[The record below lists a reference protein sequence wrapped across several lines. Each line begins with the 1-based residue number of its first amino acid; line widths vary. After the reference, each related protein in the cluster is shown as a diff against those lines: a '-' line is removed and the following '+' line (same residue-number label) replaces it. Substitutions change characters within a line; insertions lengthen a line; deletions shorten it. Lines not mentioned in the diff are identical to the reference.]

1 MSLHKLKKK
10 MRMTAMKE
18 LKWELRWVHLGAKI
32 GNEVGAFGAEVGL
45 KSTEN
50 LGFLRRKF
58 CKALEED
65 AFRPFLC
72 HFDGYMVVLNSRS
85 LRAHGKIPEVESK
98 PNTAKFLYL
107 QGREDNARGGVQF
120 RDGVGAVSIERVF
133 VFGEFVGYLF
143 IIRWICAVTRE
154 EFCLVTGLRFGVE
167 NREEY
172 DTQANIPFRRRV
184 FPSHLDGQPIT
195 GIDIANAIA
204 GPTFA
209 ELYDVD
215 VIGLCCLSILQL
227 VLLGAES
234 IRNVPEW
241 LLIIANDRVAWNKY
255 PWGSYVWPTLNS
267 QLRNANIRRWGPLY
281 VDQPINEDDPIT
293 YSIFGYTWA
302 FKILACFGSWLDIT
316 YVENDDVIGFKFA
329 MASFHEYRYGDI
341 LFCNRLFPKKIGNDV
356 KIIDVLALIED
367 EKKFSMVITCKT
379 NRVEKEES
387 LNKLGPQIEDLLKS
401 TLEDEPDLKD
411 NTSQDVGNPV
421 SQPIYGDFSFDL
433 AVTNGFWYQKMKMK
447 KMIHYKYTYTS
458 KPEDQIIR
466 LADQRQHDDISKMVE
481 ESEHKIESQ
490 IQRLYDH
497 REASATHDKEFH
509 LWYLKMRQCLEEKIP
524 VVLKETSVFKKKN
537 IDLAKYKIS
546 FRHAD
551 HVPKQ
556 GRVFGNCGVFLC
568 MFLYRLAYG
577 VLLDVDDPVQA
588 ALAYRKK

>member
-1 MSLHKLKKK
+1 MDMRGYEVPYVLVTCRSKLKLLKK
-10 MRMTAMKE
+10 IKDYLVALPEKNC
-18 LKWELRWVHLGAKI
+18 LGY
-32 GNEVGAFGAEVGL
+32 
-45 KSTEN
+45 
-50 LGFLRRKF
+50 
-58 CKALEED
+58 
-65 AFRPFLC
+65 P
-72 HFDGYMVVLNSRS
+72 VL
-85 LRAHGKIPEVESK
+85 V
-98 PNTAKFLYL
+98 
-107 QGREDNARGGVQF
+107 
-120 RDGVGAVSIERVF
+120 
-133 VFGEFVGYLF
+133 
-143 IIRWICAVTRE
+143 RE
-154 EFCLVTGLRFGVE
+154 ELCLVTGLRFGVE
-167 NREEY
+167 IREEY
-172 DTQANIPFRRRV
+172 ETQANLPFRRRV

-204 GPTFA
+204 GPTFV

-215 VIGLCCLSILQL
+215 VIGLCCLGILQL
-227 VLLGAES
+227 VLLGAKS

-241 LLIIANDRVAWNKY
+241 LLIIANDR
-255 PWGSYVWPTLNS
+255 
-267 QLRNANIRRWGPLY
+267 GPLY
-281 VDQPINEDDPIT
+281 VDQPTNEDDPIT

-341 LFCNRLFPKKIGNDV
+341 LFCNQLFPKKIGNDV

-387 LNKLGPQIEDLLKS
+387 LNKFDPQIEDLLKS
-401 TLEDEPDLKD
+401 TLEDEPDIKD

-433 AVTNGFWYQKMKMK
+433 AVLNGFWYQKMKMK

-458 KPEDQIIR
+458 KQEDQIIR

-497 REASATHDKEFH
+497 REARLNKKE
-509 LWYLKMRQCLEEKIP
+509 EEKQRKFMGNMNSSIHM
-524 VVLKETSVFKKKN
+524 K
-537 IDLAKYKIS
+537 LAIKCC
-546 FRHAD
+546 
-551 HVPKQ
+551 VPKKRKYIDVVRSPYYGLSETLNVPSMEKLANQ
-556 GRVFGNCGVFLC
+556 KNDLKRPFNIIDKAFLSHD
-568 MFLYRLAYG
+568 FEEWLSQSIVVHYKFPWLAYG
-577 VLLDVDDPVQA
+577 VLLDVDDPVRA